1 MTTLHRFDL
10 DRLPATPWKN
20 GGGRT
25 REIACWPPGAGLE
38 DFGWRCSVASIE
50 ADGPFSAFAGVDRQ
64 ILLLAGDG
72 VQLQGEGLDHR
83 LDVPLQPFAFAGEA
97 ALRCT
102 RLGGAST
109 DFNVMTRRGR
119 VRAEVA
125 VHAQAVRLA
134 GSPHGLLLAVSGTWR
149 TGAAAPLAPC
159 QGLWWADAIGP
170 AEAVPQDDGGDARL
184 IAVRLLPD

>member
-10 DRLPATPWKN
+10 DRLPAMPWKN

-25 REIACWPPGAGLE
+25 REIACWPPGTGL
-38 DFGWRCSVASIE
+38 DHFGWRCSVASIE
-50 ADGPFSAFAGVDRQ
+50 SDGPFSAFPGVDRQ

-97 ALRCT
+97 VLGCT

-109 DFNVMTRRGR
+109 DFNVMARRGR
-119 VRAEVA
+119 FRAKVT
-125 VHAQAVRLA
+125 VHAQAARLA
-134 GSPHGLLLAVSGTWR
+134 GSPHGLLLAVAGTWR
-149 TGAAAPLAPC
+149 
-159 QGLWWADAIGP
+159 
-170 AEAVPQDDGGDARL
+170 
-184 IAVRLLPD
+184 